1 VRGIVTKWV
10 LLGTH
15 LNSNA
20 PFVPSSIT
28 VNSEGGYSF
37 VTRLN
42 GFLEVRDGESVF
54 CADTGLD
61 YKTYFDSERE
71 ALVAQV
77 KRCQEASQQ
86 LLEECRVRLDAVDAF
101 SKEMERALSRAKEL
115 A

>member
-1 VRGIVTKWV
+1 MRGIVTKWV

-15 LNSNA
+15 LNSNE
-20 PFVPSSIT
+20 PDD
-28 VNSEGGYSF
+28 YF

-42 GFLEVRDGESVF
+42 GFLEERDGETLFRSEI
-54 CADTGLD
+54 GLD

-71 ALVAQV
+71 ALVAQI

-101 SKEMERALSRAKEL
+101 SKEVERALSRAKEL